1 MLGIRVLSALRKE
14 PDWSAMT
21 PATLRSLSEAENRRR
36 SSPLSRIVTGFPARG
51 VAIRWQDVTL
61 PDRVVRIRVH
71 RPPGA
76 ATPLPLVLHVHGG
89 GFVGTAVQSDWIT
102 SHLAARLPAVV
113 VSVEHRLVSF
123 GTPLAAAVEDGWD
136 VLSHVLTWAEVD
148 PERVAL
154 LGESAGGVV
163 AAMTALRA
171 GPAIQAQ
178 VLVNPCTDLTATALD
193 HPSMREHADS
203 PTLTVTQMKF
213 FLRLAVPAGTDPL
226 AVSPLYAEDH
236 SGLAPALI
244 VVPTLD
250 PVADQGRAYARRL
263 RDAGVPAEVAEYA
276 GAPHAFVSTPGL
288 VRQARAARA
297 RILGFL
303 RGRLTP
309 HPSEVRRSE
318 A

>member
-1 MLGIRVLSALRKE
+1 MLGIRVLSALRDD

-21 PATLRSLSEAENRRR
+21 PAKLRSLSEAENRRR

-51 VAIRWQDVTL
+51 VAIRWQEVTL
-61 PDRVVRIRVH
+61 PGRVVRIRVH
-71 RPPGA
+71 RPATA

-89 GFVGTAVQSDWIT
+89 GFVGTAVQSDWIA
-102 SHLAARLPAVV
+102 SHLAARLPALV

-123 GTPLAAAVEDGWD
+123 GTPLAAAVDDGRD
-136 VLSHVLTWAEVD
+136 VLSHVLTWDDVD
-148 PERVAL
+148 PSRVAL
-154 LGESAGGVV
+154 LGESAGGAV
-163 AAMTALRA
+163 AAMTALSA
-171 GPAIQAQ
+171 GPAIRAQ

-193 HPSMREHADS
+193 YPSVREHADS
-203 PTLTVTQMKF
+203 PTLTRTQLEF
-213 FLRLAVPAGTDPL
+213 FLRLAVPAGADPL
-226 AVSPLYAEDH
+226 AVSPLYAPDH

-263 RDAGVPAEVAEYA
+263 REAGVPVDVAEHP

-303 RGRLTP
+303 RGRLTSQ
-309 HPSEVRRSE
+309 PSDVRRSE